1 MKIDKQNLM
10 IQQLDKRFAQIQSVS
25 NSLVVPP
32 NGWINALR
40 KRLNISLTQFGKKLN
55 VSSQNINQF
64 EQREKDGSI
73 SLQKLKDVAEVLDMN
88 FVYAFIPK
96 DGSLEKL
103 IEKRAYKLAEEIVKR
118 TSHSMKLE
126 DQENTEERI
135 KKAIEDRVEKI
146 KNEMPKYLWD

>member
-1 MKIDKQNLM
+1 MKTDKQNLV
-10 IQQLDKRFAQIQSVS
+10 IQQLDKRFAQIQSIS
-25 NSLVVPP
+25 NLLIIPS
-32 NGWINALR
+32 NGWINTLR
-40 KRLNISLTQFGKKLN
+40 KALSISLKQLGKKLN

-73 SLQKLKDVAEVLDMN
+73 SLQKLKDVAEALNMN

-103 IEKRAYKLAEEIVKR
+103 IAKRAYKLAEEIVMR

-135 KKAIEDRVEKI
+135 KKAIEDRAEKI
-146 KNEMPKYLWD
+146 KNEMPRYLWD

>member
-1 MKIDKQNLM
+1 MKTDKQNLM
-10 IQQLDKRFAQIQSVS
+10 IQQLDKRFAQIQSIS
-25 NSLVVPP
+25 NLLVVPS
-32 NGWINALR
+32 NGWINMLR
-40 KRLNISLTQFGKKLN
+40 KTLNISLKQLGKKLN

-73 SLQKLKDVAEVLDMN
+73 SLQKLKDVAEALNMN

-103 IEKRAYKLAEEIVKR
+103 IEKKAYKLAEEIVMR
-118 TSHSMKLE
+118 TSHTMKLE
-126 DQENTEERI
+126 NQENTKERI
-135 KKAIEDRVEKI
+135 KKSIKEKAEKI